1 MENNHLLVRR
11 VMPKGASF
19 DRLRQ
24 EHVDRAMS
32 HVNSYPRLSLD
43 GKTPYDEFVSFYGE
57 RGREFL
63 ERLNIRR
70 VGADFVT
77 LDPSLL
83 GQEVKREADNA
94 IPRKNGVHE

>member
-1 MENNHLLVRR
+1 
-11 VMPKGASF
+11 MPKGASF
-19 DRLRQ
+19 DRLVQ

-32 HVNSYPRLSLD
+32 HVNSYPRQSLD

-63 ERLNIRR
+63 GMLNIRR
-70 VGADFVT
+70 INADFVT

-83 GQEVKREADNA
+83 GPEFKREADNA
-94 IPRKNGVHE
+94 MLRRKGVEE